1 MYAALEVICN
11 LSILEDFF
19 NVSGFEKQNPNW
31 PQGQNLSVLC
41 VQGYKKKI
49 VSIYLECCGNST
61 SRRMSH
67 HNLKVTE
74 VWEIE
79 NLQWPY
85 RTNELNFLDLKASET
100 H

>member
-1 MYAALEVICN
+1 
-11 LSILEDFF
+11 
-19 NVSGFEKQNPNW
+19 
-31 PQGQNLSVLC
+31 
-41 VQGYKKKI
+41 
-49 VSIYLECCGNST
+49 
-61 SRRMSH
+61 MSH